1 MYEAAITPAFSDFL
15 PPWVARQPWFT
26 GSQAPRLRNLGS
38 YRFQDP
44 AGEVGIETHLVT
56 DGIVVYQL
64 PLTYR
69 GAPLPGGAGAL
80 IATAV
85 HSRLGDRWIYDAEAD
100 PVWRAEL
107 LRMVATQGAS
117 DAASSHRAQARGL
130 LLADS
135 DLRDAD
141 IELVRV
147 LGRSAGALP
156 GAAGVVLGSWIALD
170 GSAAEGCLAIVV
182 SRIGPE

>member
-15 PPWVARQPWFT
+15 PPWVARQQWYAGLQTPK
-26 GSQAPRLRNLGS
+26 LRNLGS

-56 DGIVVYQL
+56 DGIAVYQL
-64 PLTYR
+64 PMTYR
-69 GAPLPGGAGAL
+69 GAPLPGGDNAL

-85 HSRLGDRWIYDAEAD
+85 HSRLGDRWIYDAVLD

-107 LRMVATQGAS
+107 LRMVATQGTS

-130 LLADS
+130 RLAEE
-135 DLRDAD
+135 DLHDAD
-141 IELVRV
+141 IELIRV
-147 LGRSAGALP
+147 LVRSAAVAPGAWGAL
-156 GAAGVVLGSWIALD
+156 LGSWIALD
-170 GSAAEGCLAIVV
+170 GSTAEGCLAIVFPRNG
-182 SRIGPE
+182 SA